1 MEHQEFES
9 ILEGYP
15 VHLDAFEG
23 PLDLLLHLI
32 KKHEVNIYDIP
43 IVQITRQYL
52 DYIDLMQELN
62 LDVAGEFLVMA
73 ATLIHIKS
81 RMLLPRAD
89 PAQEDPDEDPREALM
104 RRLLEHQKF
113 KAAAELLHERET
125 LRSAQWTRPDGPIN
139 EIAGE
144 APEPEVEVDLF
155 SLITAFRAVVERAK
169 QRPKVYLPSE
179 QIPIEDRIEQLMAK
193 LSETEA
199 CGFEDLFADV
209 QSRAGMIVT
218 FLAMLEMIRLK
229 LIRVFQSGST
239 GPIRVYKRARPTDAP
254 KPLLDPEKRH
264 ADEVAAHDA
273 AQAAQIEAARGA
285 EVGPPA
291 AAEEEA
297 GAASSDATVAD
308 EDPAEHVTAGTA
320 PKE

>member
-1 MEHQEFES
+1 MEYQQEFES
-9 ILEGYP
+9 ILEAYP
-15 VHLDAFEG
+15 VRLQNFEG

-43 IVQITRQYL
+43 IALITSQYL
-52 DYIDLMQELN
+52 EYIDLMQELN

-81 RMLLPRAD
+81 RTLLPRPD
-89 PAQEDPDEDPREALM
+89 PTQEDPEEDPREALI

-125 LRSAQWTRPDGPIN
+125 LRSAQWTRADGPVL

-169 QRPKVYLPSE
+169 ARPKVYLPAE
-179 QIPIEDRIEQLMAK
+179 QIPIEDRIEQLLSR

-199 CGFEDLFADV
+199 CGFEDLFEDV
-209 QSRAGMIVT
+209 QTRPGLVVT
-218 FLAMLEMIRLK
+218 FLALLEMIRLK
-229 LIRVFQSGST
+229 LIRVFQSGAL
-239 GPIRVYKRARPTDAP
+239 GPIRVYKRQRPADAP
-254 KPLLDPEKRH
+254 RPLHDPEEVH
-264 ADEVAAHDA
+264 AQHVADA
-273 AQAAQIEAARGA
+273 AK
-285 EVGPPA
+285 
-291 AAEEEA
+291 
-297 GAASSDATVAD
+297 
-308 EDPAEHVTAGTA
+308 
-320 PKE
+320 KEGN